1 MKNKRSLC
9 LILIAAVALAV
20 IAFGAGQYL
29 GAGHLS
35 HDSDKDNFTF
45 PWTKAHQTTV
55 RKKLDAFDRADI
67 HLDNTDITLQDG
79 DDFAMVYRG
88 PKGTCPTLTVT
99 DGKLTAKAAKTAV
112 GAHQDAELTLTIPR
126 GRAELKTLTLA
137 ADNGDITVEP
147 SQTLTVET
155 LTLDSQNGDIDLDT
169 CAGTTLKATT
179 ANGDID
185 IERTAFTAAT
195 LTTDNGDISAS
206 PADSLRYYTISAKTD
221 TGDIEIG
228 DSEYDAGS
236 IRVGHGDKQI
246 TAHTD
251 TGDIDIEN
259 D

>member
-35 HDSDKDNFTF
+35 LDSDKDNFTF

-79 DDFAMVYRG
+79 DDFAMVYHG

-126 GRAELKTLTLA
+126 ARAELKTLTLA

-147 SQTLTVET
+147 AQTFRT
-155 LTLDSQNGDIDLDT
+155 LTLESQNGDIDIDA
-169 CAGTTLKATT
+169 CDGTTLKATT
-179 ANGDID
+179 SNGDID
-185 IERTAFTAAT
+185 LESTAFTTAE
-195 LTTDNGDISAS
+195 LTADNGDISAA
-206 PADSLRYYTISAKTD
+206 PADSLARYTISAKTN
-221 TGDIEIG
+221 TGDIDIG
-228 DSEYDAGS
+228 EREYNAGT
-236 IRVGHGDKQI
+236 IRVGSGDKTI
-246 TAHTD
+246 TAHTN

>member
-20 IAFGAGQYL
+20 IAFGAGKHL

-79 DDFAMVYRG
+79 DGFAMVYRG

-147 SQTLTVET
+147 AQTFRT
-155 LTLDSQNGDIDLDT
+155 LTLESQNGDIDIDA
-169 CAGTTLKATT
+169 CDGTTLKATT
-179 ANGDID
+179 SNGDID
-185 IERTAFTAAT
+185 LESTAFTTAE
-195 LTTDNGDISAS
+195 LTADNGDISAA
-206 PADSLRYYTISAKTD
+206 PADSLARYTISAKTN
-221 TGDIEIG
+221 
-228 DSEYDAGS
+228 
-236 IRVGHGDKQI
+236 
-246 TAHTD
+246 

>member
-20 IAFGAGQYL
+20 IAFGAGQHL

-35 HDSDKDNFTF
+35 PDSDEDNFAF

-55 RKKLDAFDRADI
+55 RKKLDAFDCADI

-79 DDFAMVYRG
+79 DGFAMVYRG

-126 GRAELKTLTLA
+126 SHTALQALTLESQ
-137 ADNGDITVEP
+137 NGNITVEP
-147 SQTLTVET
+147 AQTFRT
-155 LTLDSQNGDIDLDT
+155 LTLESQNGDIDIDA
-169 CAGTTLKATT
+169 CDGTTLKATT
-179 ANGDID
+179 SNGDID
-185 IERTAFTAAT
+185 LESTAFTTAE
-195 LTTDNGDISAS
+195 LTADNGDISAA
-206 PADSLRYYTISAKTD
+206 PADSLARYTISAKTD
-221 TGDIEIG
+221 TGDIDIG
-228 DSEYDAGS
+228 EREYNAGT
-236 IRVGHGDKQI
+236 IRVGSGDKTI
-246 TAHTD
+246 TAHTN

>member
-1 MKNKRSLC
+1 MKNKRTLY
-9 LILIAAVALAV
+9 LIVIAALAV
-20 IAFGAGQYL
+20 AAIAYGTIKHL
-29 GAGHLS
+29 GPGHLS
-35 HDSDKDNFTF
+35 LNTDKDNFAFT
-45 PWTKAHQTTV
+45 WTPANQTTV
-55 RKKLDAFDRADI
+55 RKKLDAFDRVDV
-67 HLDNTDITLQDG
+67 HLDNTDITLQSG
-79 DDFAMVYRG
+79 DDYAMVYRG
-88 PKGTCPTLTVT
+88 PKGTRPTLTVK
-99 DGKLTAKAAKTAV
+99 DGVLSAKASKTKRLTKS
-112 GAHQDAELTLTIPR
+112 DAELIITIPR
-126 GRAELKTLTLA
+126 SRAELKTLTLTS
-137 ADNGDITVEP
+137 DNGDLTVEP

-206 PADSLRYYTISAKTD
+206 PADSLRHYTISAKTD